1 MASQLLSVNIE
12 FLHPSSTRVINGL
25 SFYSPST
32 ISNLR
37 SSLSENLSIPSNHFH
52 FLRNGQLV
60 NDQFRLI
67 DQHTYQV
74 FLQQPVTTTNSP
86 SIFIAFI
93 YHQSIHLLDVSL
105 KKLYT
110 SIDQMKIGHSIIYV
124 DWSTFDDDEDYQARI
139 SLKKDLIEDFGL
151 DQTSSLFGMN
161 MCPFQHI
168 KTYQEFLDKFL
179 EDDDEEEELFEFDP
193 EDNIDGDDDWN

>member
-1 MASQLLSVNIE
+1 MASQLLFVNIE
-12 FLHPSSTRVINGL
+12 FIHSSSTRLINDI

-37 SSLSENLSIPSNHFH
+37 SSLSENLSIPSSHFV
-52 FLRNGQLV
+52 FLQNGQHI

-74 FLQQPVTTTNSP
+74 LLQQPTISNFP
-86 SIFIAFI
+86 SIFITFF
-93 YHQSIHLLDVSL
+93 YHQSIHLFDLSS

-110 SIDQMKIGHSIIYV
+110 SIDQLKIGHSIIYV
-124 DWSTFDDDEDYQARI
+124 DWSTFDDDEDFQARI
-139 SLKKDLIEDFGL
+139 SLKNNLIEEFGL
-151 DQTSSLFGMN
+151 ESSSSLFGIN

-168 KTYQEFLDKFL
+168 KIYQEFLDKFL
-179 EDDDEEEELFEFDP
+179 EEDEDDEQLFEFDP